1 MDKRFGTPLRW
12 SASLALC
19 AGCLAPRPG
28 SEGPE
33 ISIDEVNRRVASG
46 GDPVQAEIVEGRD
59 VPEADPTALADPA
72 AIAAQAEP
80 EQEPEP
86 PPVLRENPY
95 LRFGERIL
103 VHDLESGDS
112 VITKPYP
119 LPPGKADKM
128 LELIKALQ
136 PFPYRVVANV
146 GEAEKA
152 EEPDPDVVELLK
164 LDGWDTE
171 NISDPKAGPTAKLP
185 ATGTVLSDLLVV
197 TAGYERLE
205 EVEDFINLFAAGVRQ
220 IEIEAKVVEVVESDL
235 TDIGIKG
242 LPDTPIFDFPDGGLI
257 QSLDFTLP
265 NTVDPTEA
273 LLTLGAVQDGTSFNA
288 ILEALERFS
297 NVTIDQRP
305 KVAVR
310 EGVPATISSTEDVP
324 YFEISSIN
332 PSGNFTSNL
341 KYKSVGVELYVT
353 PRVVGTETLALDV
366 HIVASQRIGSV
377 VTFTLAGDG
386 LSTPVIATR
395 TAKTVVYL
403 KPGQA
408 LIIGGLTSERAT
420 TVTNRV
426 PILGQIP
433 ILGLLFRS
441 KLDTTEKAYSMFV
454 ISPRIIQG
462 NEFNATL

>member
-1 MDKRFGTPLRW
+1 VG
-12 SASLALC
+12 LAL

-28 SEGPE
+28 SQGPE
-33 ISIDEVNRRVASG
+33 ISIEEAGRRMAAGAEPVSAEV
-46 GDPVQAEIVEGRD
+46 VEGREVPPSD
-59 VPEADPTALADPA
+59 PFALAEAPEAAGQDAPE
-72 AIAAQAEP
+72 AAQAA
-80 EQEPEP
+80 
-86 PPVLRENPY
+86 PVVRENPY

-103 VHDLESGDS
+103 VHELADGGM
-112 VITKPYP
+112 VITKPFP

-128 LELIKALQ
+128 LELVKALQ
-136 PFPYRVVANV
+136 PFPYRVTTVA
-146 GEAEKA
+146 EAEA
-152 EEPDPDVVELLK
+152 ADPPDPAIVELL
-164 LDGWDTE
+164 LLNGWDTE
-171 NISDPKAGPTAKLP
+171 NVSDPQAGPTAKLP
-185 ATGTVLSDLLVV
+185 APTVLSDLLVV

-220 IEIEAKVVEVVESDL
+220 IEIEAKVVEVVESEL
-235 TDIGIKG
+235 TDIGVKG
-242 LPDTPIFDFPDGGLI
+242 LPDTPIFDFPDGVFVD
-257 QSLDFTLP
+257 SLGFSLP
-265 NTVDPTEA
+265 NTVDATEA

-288 ILEALERFS
+288 ILEALESFS

-310 EGVPATISSTEDVP
+310 EGVPAMISSTQDVP

-332 PSGNFTSNL
+332 PSGNFTSAL

-353 PRVVGTETLALDV
+353 PRVVGTDTLALDV
-366 HIVASQRIGSV
+366 HIVASQQIGSV
-377 VTFTLAGDG
+377 VTFTAEEGIT
-386 LSTPVIATR
+386 TPVIATR

-433 ILGLLFRS
+433 ILGMLFRS
-441 KLDTTEKAYSMFV
+441 KLDTTETAYSMFV

-462 NEFNATL
+462 NEFNASL

>member
-1 MDKRFGTPLRW
+1 M
-12 SASLALC
+12 
-19 AGCLAPRPG
+19 
-28 SEGPE
+28 
-33 ISIDEVNRRVASG
+33 V
-46 GDPVQAEIVEGRD
+46 
-59 VPEADPTALADPA
+59 
-72 AIAAQAEP
+72 
-80 EQEPEP
+80 
-86 PPVLRENPY
+86 
-95 LRFGERIL
+95 
-103 VHDLESGDS
+103 DL
-112 VITKPYP
+112 IQ
-119 LPPGKADKM
+119 
-128 LELIKALQ
+128 ALQ
-136 PFPYRVVANV
+136 PFPYKEVKKEDAAAA
-146 GEAEKA
+146 GT
-152 EEPDPDVVELLK
+152 PDPAIVELL
-164 LDGWDTE
+164 LLPGWDTE
-171 NISDPKAGPTAKLP
+171 NISDPKAGPTATLP
-185 ATGTVLSDLLVV
+185 TAGTVLSDLLVV
-197 TAGYERLE
+197 TAGYEELE

-235 TDIGIKG
+235 LDIGIKG
-242 LPDTPIFDFPDGGLI
+242 LPDTPIFDFPEGVFVD
-257 QSLDFTLP
+257 SLGFNLP

-310 EGVPATISSTEDVP
+310 EGVPATISSTEQVP
-324 YFEISSIN
+324 FFEISSIN

-341 KYKSVGVELYVT
+341 AYKSVGVELYVT

-377 VTFTLAGDG
+377 VTFTISGEG
-386 LSTPVIATR
+386 LDTPVIATR

-408 LIIGGLTSERAT
+408 LIIGGLTSERAV

-433 ILGLLFRS
+433 ILGMLFRS

-462 NEFNATL
+462 NEFNASL